1 MKSYTRVIAQI
12 ECMVALIIGII
23 IVVPGNAIATP
34 VKKAWDDT
42 TIIQVKNNLRQ
53 IAEAATLWE
62 KSGGCSMR
70 DCALIDNLVA
80 AGKLATAPQVPPAIG
95 IDGTPLFYSTTE
107 RPMGGCGPNNVGT
120 PVTTNL
126 TLLNVSEQFCKDY
139 NSSVGLGS
147 VIVKN
152 CNSGGNCTA
161 SGSTNPYHFPI
172 VNSSSF
178 CFLRL
183 DIYAVVW
190 LTTISSTPCPQGG
203 F

>member
-1 MKSYTRVIAQI
+1 MKTSLNEFCLRKVLNTL
-12 ECMVALIIGII
+12 LIISFIAAFSFSAFAAPEI
-23 IVVPGNAIATP
+23 EVRNAAE
-34 VKKAWDDT
+34 
-42 TIIQVKNNLRQ
+42 IIQVKNNLRQ

-70 DCALIDNLVA
+70 DCALIDNLDA
-80 AGKLATAPQVPPAIG
+80 AGKLATTPQVPPGIG
-95 IDGTPLFYSTTE
+95 IDDGSSLFFSTTE
-107 RPMGGCGPNNVGT
+107 RPMGGCGPKNVGA

-161 SGSTNPYHFPI
+161 SGSTNPYQFPI

-190 LTTISSTPCPQGG
+190 MTTVSSTPCP
-203 F
+203 